1 MNNYIQNKLKDY
13 LKELQENNFK
23 INSGRKL
30 ELITAY
36 KNNSLLY
43 EDVPEYIKDNY
54 DLPSRD
60 EGIDVVKLNNEE
72 IIETYQ
78 CKDYNGRVSNHK
90 LGTYFGFHLYQ
101 LKNIPFNIVG
111 SINTVFNSAIKPI
124 IYDVDEDFGEYIDD
138 NKEECVLNNLRWYQH
153 ECIEKIEKLY
163 SELNV
168 NSNEEFRV
176 KIPCGCGKTAI
187 MYYFG
192 VSNYNILIL
201 VPKINIAT
209 QIKNYF
215 ENILNKVVNTY
226 WTNTNINNNS
236 NITICVY
243 DSVDKVK
250 FNKYDMIFVD
260 EAHHIIGSKLYKY
273 YNEIIEMN
281 ESYIDIIKNLECT
294 LKIYLSATI
303 NVKHIEN
310 SYELD
315 FNRAIKEGYLT
326 DYEFNILYVEPNF
339 EENYHKLIKII
350 KENKEYKHIIIYCN
364 RIETAEYIN
373 KLLNK
378 YKIISHIIVSKSENS
393 TELKREKI
401 LEDFRNGLVKV
412 LCSVNCLN
420 EGTDLPITDTCM
432 FVNDRGSE
440 INIIQYIG
448 RILRKHKYKS
458 KSRIVL
464 FDTNQD
470 DGELKYENYMRVMD
484 KIDFDFKQDLK
495 HKLKIYNYSHDYKF
509 DLKIKEKENEYFNK
523 IIHFRLSWED
533 KLKLC
538 QEFHDIHYRMPKRG
552 EKINDFKIGN
562 FITILRRNYD
572 YNKIKQLENIFKC
585 EIPEIKHKEIKDIPT
600 ELKFL
605 KCEEYAKNNNY
616 NYPKSNE
623 ITNDDFHIGQF
634 IKTIKRYQN
643 PEYIKRI
650 EEIFRK
656 PLVIKSNGQKINYQ
670 LQLKYC
676 NVYYHKYYKLPK
688 QIEKMENGFNIGG
701 FIGHIKEKKQI
712 NKMIDLENIFH
723 RSLNP
728 LLIKTHADLML
739 LIVANSYFKEFYKL
753 PEQRNYYYNN
763 FCLKPIIR
771 IVKKKYN
778 QHLLPDVI
786 KIFHIKDINNF
797 DKLKYIDDIR
807 FELIEEYYKNGNK
820 INTRTSY
827 KNIELGGFRNSIYN
841 KRHRFW
847 KEYLPIIENLDEKYN
862 NMYIPNIT
870 DDERLE
876 LCKKWYSIYKTIPK
890 RNDIIDDW
898 KIGKYIKLI
907 KLKKQHP
914 IRPKLE
920 EIFHCKFD

>member
-1 MNNYIQNKLKDY
+1 MDNYIQNKLNDY

-111 SINTVFNSAIKPI
+111 STNTVFNSTIKPI
-124 IYDVDEDFGEYIDD
+124 IYDVNEDFGEYIEED
-138 NKEECVLNNLRWYQH
+138 KEVCVLNNLRWYQK

-163 SELNV
+163 LDLISDSDVDSNEDSENDFIPIT
-168 NSNEEFRV
+168 NEEFRV

-187 MYYFG
+187 MYYFSVHG
-192 VSNYNILIL
+192 YNVLIL
-201 VPKINIAT
+201 VPKINIAA

-215 ENILNKVVNTY
+215 EYNLNQKVNTY
-226 WTNTNINNNS
+226 YTNTNINNNS

-273 YNEIIEMN
+273 YNEVIEMN
-281 ESYIDIIKNLECT
+281 ESYIDTIKNLECT

-315 FNRAIKEGYLT
+315 FNRAIKENYLT
-326 DYEFNILYVEPNF
+326 DYEFNILYVEPEF
-339 EENYHKLIKII
+339 EENYHKLVRII

-378 YKIISHIIVSKSENS
+378 YKIISHVIVSRSENS
-393 TELKREKI
+393 TGLKREKI

-432 FVNDRGSE
+432 FINDRGSE
-440 INIIQYIG
+440 INIIQCIG
-448 RILRKHKYKS
+448 RVLRKHKYKS
-458 KSRIVL
+458 KARIVL

-470 DGELKYENYMRVMD
+470 DGELKYENYMRIMD
-484 KIDFDFKQDLK
+484 KTDFGFKQDLK
-495 HKLKIYNYSHDYKF
+495 HKLKIYNYSRDYKF

-523 IIHFRLSWED
+523 IIRFRLSWED

-538 QEFHDIHYRMPKRG
+538 QEFYDENHRIPTQK
-552 EKINDFKIGN
+552 EKYKDWNIGVFIGDVRFRKNKDQINDLKQIFKEQWIDVKDKVYKYDDKLELCKQFYNEHHRLPTREEKYKDWKIGN
-562 FITILRRNYD
+562 FITNIKTRNKD
-572 YNKIKQLENIFKC
+572 KIKDL
-585 EIPEIKHKEIKDIPT
+585 
-600 ELKFL
+600 
-605 KCEEYAKNNNY
+605 
-616 NYPKSNE
+616 
-623 ITNDDFHIGQF
+623 
-634 IKTIKRYQN
+634 
-643 PEYIKRI
+643 
-650 EEIFRK
+650 EEIFGEHWIDGDFIEHQYK
-656 PLVIKSNGQKINYQ
+656 HKLKLCKQYYDEFHKLPTQKEKYKNWNIGNFITNIKTDKNKDKTND
-670 LQLKYC
+670 LKQIFGEHWITKKTIEVKYTQNDKLKLC
-676 NVYYHKYYKLPK
+676 QEFYDKFHKLPTQDEKYKDWNIGIFICGIRSGKNKSCLDRVRQIFGEHWIDGSIKEHQYKQNLKLCKQYYNEFHKLPK
-688 QIEKMENGFNIGG
+688 
-701 FIGHIKEKKQI
+701 
-712 NKMIDLENIFH
+712 
-723 RSLNP
+723 R
-728 LLIKTHADLML
+728 
-739 LIVANSYFKEFYKL
+739 
-753 PEQRNYYYNN
+753 
-763 FCLKPIIR
+763 
-771 IVKKKYN
+771 
-778 QHLLPDVI
+778 
-786 KIFHIKDINNF
+786 
-797 DKLKYIDDIR
+797 
-807 FELIEEYYKNGNK
+807 
-820 INTRTSY
+820 
-827 KNIELGGFRNSIYN
+827 
-841 KRHRFW
+841 
-847 KEYLPIIENLDEKYN
+847 DEKYN
-862 NMYIPNIT
+862 GWNIGNFI
-870 DDERLE
+870 RVIRRA
-876 LCKKWYSIYKTIPK
+876 KNK
-890 RNDIIDDW
+890 N
-898 KIGKYIKLI
+898 KIKD
-907 KLKKQHP
+907 
-914 IRPKLE
+914 LE
-920 EIFHCKFD
+920 EIFHCKL